1 MKALMSNYVMIP
13 SLQGLRIRPQAQLWW
28 DPILE
33 PKMRPPCAANRAPNA
48 ASSNLVSMTSRT
60 IGDSIA
66 YTSGEVIGSEE
77 VKKTLDSN
85 KETCESKRKPN

>member
-1 MKALMSNYVMIP
+1 
-13 SLQGLRIRPQAQLWW
+13 
-28 DPILE
+28 
-33 PKMRPPCAANRAPNA
+33 MRPPCAANRALNA

-85 KETCESKRKPN
+85 KETNL